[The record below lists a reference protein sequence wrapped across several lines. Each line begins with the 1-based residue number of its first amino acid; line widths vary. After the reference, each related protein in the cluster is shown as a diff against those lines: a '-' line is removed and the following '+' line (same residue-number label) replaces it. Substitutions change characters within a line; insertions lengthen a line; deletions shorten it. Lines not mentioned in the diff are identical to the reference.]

1 MIGQDI
7 IEKFNFG
14 YCRYLLTNTCLNCSY
29 LVCSMFEEAASLSSS
44 ILKRL
49 RDDASGVVTQDMLES
64 AAMVLLQ
71 SFNQLGR

>member
-1 MIGQDI
+1 MKNGSSM
-7 IEKFNFG
+7 
-14 YCRYLLTNTCLNCSY
+14 YCSY
-29 LVCSMFEEAASLSSS
+29 LVCSMYEEAASLSSS

-49 RDDASGVVTQDMLES
+49 RDDATAISTQDMLES